1 MGQGAAGTEMTNKYQ
16 PRHSRL
22 MPDRLA
28 TAAAYG
34 RWLGAISD
42 YLR

>member
-1 MGQGAAGTEMTNKYQ
+1 MTNKYQ
-16 PRHSRL
+16 PRQSRL

-28 TAAAYG
+28 TAAYG

-42 YLR
+42 HLR